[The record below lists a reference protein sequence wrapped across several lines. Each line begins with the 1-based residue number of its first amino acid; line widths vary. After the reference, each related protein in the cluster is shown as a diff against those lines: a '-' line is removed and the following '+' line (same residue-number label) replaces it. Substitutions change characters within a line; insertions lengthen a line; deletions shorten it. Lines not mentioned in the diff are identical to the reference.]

1 MRFSILLLSLSCVLA
16 LQVNIAE
23 CLTNRELFEIIKD
36 YVDVVE
42 EDISSDDVITDNAD
56 DVIDFPGGPDDDVD
70 FDFLID
76 AMDISSIGDE
86 ISEMMEASQSSHGL
100 SWWHHYHHH
109 HNHSPHRKI
118 CSCRHLYCKCCIS
131 HTFRI
136 NLIFKKFH
144 FRFNPC
150 VSFGY
155 IPANYGFELTITFN
169 DHRLFHKEISLK
181 HSPTLCF
188 GVPGLRTFARVCLE
202 VYNVNLQTKH
212 ICVRLVGVL
221 DLKIHKF
228 KVHLKIACFRIPL
241 IEAERVAQM
250 LESRDL
256 HVASLAET
264 RSTNET
270 TVYEV
275 ESIHELFDLTKN
287 LDLTND
293 VTEKMTSEDKVI
305 DLFRSLQVQDDNE

>member
-1 MRFSILLLSLSCVLA
+1 
-16 LQVNIAE
+16 
-23 CLTNRELFEIIKD
+23 
-36 YVDVVE
+36 VE
-42 EDISSDDVITDNAD
+42 EDVSSDDVITDNDD
-56 DVIDFPGGPDDDVD
+56 DVIDFPGGPDDEVD

-76 AMDISSIGDE
+76 AKDLSSIGE
-86 ISEMMEASQSSHGL
+86 KISKPWSKLVAPSPPSPQPQPPPQDMLMSPSLLQMLHQPHVPYQSYL
-100 SWWHHYHHH
+100 QEVPLPLVY
-109 HNHSPHRKI
+109 R
-118 CSCRHLYCKCCIS
+118 LA
-131 HTFRI
+131 TF
-136 NLIFKKFH
+136 
-144 FRFNPC
+144 PPTT
-150 VSFGY
+150 V
-155 IPANYGFELTITFN
+155 
-169 DHRLFHKEISLK
+169 K
-181 HSPTLCF
+181 HPPTLCS

-275 ESIHELFDLTKN
+275 EFIHELFDLTKN

-305 DLFRSLQVQDDNE
+305 DLFRSLQVQDDNETYMFTSRRKNNGKDPGALSFKR

>member
-23 CLTNRELFEIIKD
+23 F
-36 YVDVVE
+36 VE

-144 FRFNPC
+144 FRFN
-150 VSFGY
+150 
-155 IPANYGFELTITFN
+155 
-169 DHRLFHKEISLK
+169 LK